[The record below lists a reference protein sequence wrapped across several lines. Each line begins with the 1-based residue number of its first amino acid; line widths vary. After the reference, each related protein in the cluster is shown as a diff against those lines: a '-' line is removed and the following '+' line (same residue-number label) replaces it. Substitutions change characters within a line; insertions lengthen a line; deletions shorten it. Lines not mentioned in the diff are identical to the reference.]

1 MKQGTHSHGPG
12 SENLQAVQSTVQVQV
27 QGHTNVVQQHA
38 YRPQQEEE
46 SSREN
51 VYLYLDKMDKRM
63 QIRKVT
69 I

>member
-1 MKQGTHSHGPG
+1 MKQGTHSNGPG
-12 SENLQAVQSTVQVQV
+12 SENLQAVQSTVQV

-51 VYLYLDKMDKRM
+51 VYLYLDKMDKRI